1 MSYSCSIW
9 PNSGISD
16 RLVVVKFS
24 LVAYYWPFLEA
35 EMAAVME
42 AEVAASEAV
51 LDPEM
56 AEMAAGDADLEP

>member
-1 MSYSCSIW
+1 MLFVSYWCSVSVIGVLVVSYSRSIW

-35 EMAAVME
+35 EMAAGG
-42 AEVAASEAV
+42 S
-51 LDPEM
+51 
-56 AEMAAGDADLEP
+56 